1 MRFTVEPSG
10 AGGGDLVD
18 LRDGSEVLVRGTST
32 PALREGTERGCISS
46 I

>member
-18 LRDGSEVLVRGTST
+18 LRDGSEGWS
-32 PALREGTERGCISS
+32 EERQPPH
-46 I
+46 